1 MQPRRVALLGA
12 LFLGALTALS
22 SAACGSAE
30 PGPAVVEASI
40 PTAAPSASV
49 APSASASTGARFTQ
63 RARSGESALDI
74 VVNKG
79 AAAWMTI
86 DVAKVRAS
94 PIADAL
100 AKVMPFQRSMKKAGV
115 EPQRDFDRVL
125 ASVHPSLTLIE
136 HHLDAM
142 TVDRFLGHAINES
155 DEGAKRKTVNGK
167 PCATLKNKNGRGTA
181 CPIAEGL
188 LMIST
193 LTSLDLAERLAA
205 ADLPVPPDGEV
216 AHIEVLE
223 GDRIWKYVGFEST
236 LGAGAI
242 SVLLQPDL
250 GLRFDGKFASEHPS
264 IDQKALQDHVLLPG
278 LDVGMEQGAVK
289 LFLDVKPDDADALV
303 AVLKVVGG

>member
-1 MQPRRVALLGA
+1 MPPPRIAL
-12 LFLGALTALS
+12 LTALSFGAAALSS
-22 SAACGSAE
+22 SAACGSAD
-30 PGPAVVEASI
+30 PGPTVVEASI
-40 PTAAPSASV
+40 PTAV
-49 APSASASTGARFTQ
+49 ESASAAPSSSASSGPRFAH

-79 AAAWMTI
+79 ATAWMTI
-86 DVAKVRAS
+86 DVETIRAS

-100 AKVMPFQRSMKKAGV
+100 AKIMPFRRSMKKAGV

-142 TVDRFLGHAINES
+142 TVDRFLGHAVNES
-155 DEGAKRKTVNGK
+155 EEGAKRKTVNGK

-181 CPIAEGL
+181 CPIADGL
-188 LMIST
+188 LMISS
-193 LTSLDLAERLAA
+193 LTSLDLAEKLAA
-205 ADLPVPPDGEV
+205 ADLPLPPNGEV
-216 AHIEVLE
+216 AHIEVLD
-223 GDRIWKYVGFEST
+223 GQGIFKYVGFDNT

-264 IDQKALQDHVLLPG
+264 IDQKAMQDHVLLPG

-289 LFLDVKPDDADALV
+289 VFLDVKPDDADALV